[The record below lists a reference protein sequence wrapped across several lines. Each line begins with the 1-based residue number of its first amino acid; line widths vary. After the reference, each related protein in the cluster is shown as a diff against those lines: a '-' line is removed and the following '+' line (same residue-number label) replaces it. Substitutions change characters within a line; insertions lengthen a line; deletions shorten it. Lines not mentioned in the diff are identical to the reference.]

1 MRYLVWILRLLVFV
15 LVLLFALKNTD
26 PVDVRFY
33 ADHIIA
39 GVPLIVVMLAAF
51 VVGVLFALLAVLPA
65 GLRRRR
71 EIRKLRRDVQRLQE
85 PDRQSVAAAEGI
97 SPETIAPLAPL

>member
-51 VVGVLFALLAVLPA
+51 VAGVLFALLAVLPA

-71 EIRKLRRDVQRLQE
+71 EIRKLRREVQRLQE
-85 PDRQSVAAAEGI
+85 PDSQSAAAAQGI
-97 SPETIAPLAPL
+97 APETIAPLAPL

>member
-26 PVDVRFY
+26 PVNVRFY
-33 ADHIIA
+33 ADHIVA
-39 GVPLIVVMLAAF
+39 GVPLIVVMLVVF
-51 VVGVLFALLAVLPA
+51 VAGVLFALLAVLPA

-71 EIRKLRRDVQRLQE
+71 EIRKLRREVQRLQE
-85 PDRQSVAAAEGI
+85 AGRPPVADQDI

>member
-26 PVDVRFY
+26 PVNVRFY
-33 ADHIIA
+33 ADHIVA
-39 GVPLIVVMLAAF
+39 GVPLIVVMLVVF
-51 VVGVLFALLAVLPA
+51 VAGVLFALLAVLPA

-71 EIRKLRRDVQRLQE
+71 EIRKLRREVQRLQE
-85 PDRQSVAAAEGI
+85 AGRPSVADQDI

>member
-1 MRYLVWILRLLVFV
+1 MRYLVWALRLLVFV

-33 ADHIIA
+33 ADHVIA

-51 VVGVLFALLAVLPA
+51 VVGIVFTLLAVFPA
-65 GLRRRR
+65 SWRRRR
-71 EIRKLRRDVQRLQE
+71 ELRKLRRDMQRLQE
-85 PDRQSVAAAEGI
+85 AGKYGTEPESVI
-97 SPETIAPLAPL
+97 PPETIAPLAPL